1 MGQQSVA
8 GVSFLSS
15 GISGLDQILRGGFIR
30 DRLYLIEGEPGSGK
44 TTLALQFL
52 LEGVRHGEPV
62 LYITLSESRKE
73 IEEVA
78 DSHGWTMDG
87 IHVHEVLPPESILK
101 PEEQYTI
108 FHPSDVE
115 TAATTQDIL
124 AVIEAVRPTRVVLDS
139 LSELQLLASSM
150 LVYRRQILA
159 LRQFFTRRSC
169 TALLLNDRTEDD
181 GDLHTRSIAHGVVRL
196 DRVATDYGGFRRR
209 AEVIKYRGV
218 EFREGLHDYK
228 IRRGGLVV
236 YPRLIA
242 AESRDH
248 IGRTHLRSGLD
259 ELDLLLG
266 GGIEEG
272 TSTLIIGPAGTGKSS
287 LASQFAFAAI
297 QRGQPA
303 AIFLF
308 EESAS
313 TFLHRADGLGFDFRT
328 PLAAGLARLVQV
340 DPAQL
345 TPGEFIHE
353 ICQLVEN
360 GTKIIVL
367 DSLNGFVHSM
377 PSEKQLASHLHE
389 LLTYLAQR
397 GVNTFLVAVQQGLL
411 GETTQSDI
419 SASYIADNVIMLRYF
434 EAVGEVHQAISVFKK
449 RIGAHER
456 TIRQMAITS
465 SGIRIGPILRQFRGV
480 LTGVPE
486 LIAPDRG
493 KELDPHG

>member
-1 MGQQSVA
+1 MGAQGDPV
-8 GVSFLSS
+8 VSILSS
-15 GISGLDQILRGGFIR
+15 GIAGLDVILRGGFIR

-52 LEGVRHGEPV
+52 LEGVRQGEPV
-62 LYITLSESRKE
+62 LYITLSESKKE

-139 LSELQLLASSM
+139 LSELQLLASSL

-159 LRQFFTRRSC
+159 LRQFFTKRSC

-196 DRVATDYGGFRRR
+196 DRVVTDYGGFRRR

-218 EFREGLHDYK
+218 AFREGMHDYK
-228 IRRGGLVV
+228 IRHGGLVV
-236 YPRLIA
+236 YPRLVA
-242 AESRDH
+242 AETREE
-248 IGRTHLRSGLD
+248 IGRTLLGSGLPQ
-259 ELDLLLG
+259 LDLLLG

-272 TSTLIIGPAGTGKSS
+272 TSTLIVGPAGTGKSS
-287 LASQFAFAAI
+287 LASQFAIAAL
-297 QRGQPA
+297 QRGQPP

-308 EESAS
+308 EESAP

-345 TPGEFIHE
+345 TPGEFAHD
-353 ICQLVEN
+353 ICRLVDA
-360 GTKIIVL
+360 GTRVVII
-367 DSLNGFVHSM
+367 DSLNGYLQSM
-377 PSEKQLASHLHE
+377 SSEKQLASHLHE
-389 LLTYLAQR
+389 LLSYLGQR
-397 GVNTFLVAVQQGLL
+397 GVNTFLVAVQHGLL
-411 GETTQSDI
+411 TDTSQADI

-434 EAVGEVHQAISVFKK
+434 EALGEVRQAISVFKK
-449 RIGAHER
+449 RIGYHER

-465 SGIRIGPILRQFRGV
+465 SGIQVGPILRQFRGV

-486 LIAPDRG
+486 LVEAPEQDH
-493 KELDPHG
+493 DAHG

>member
-1 MGQQSVA
+1 MGEQGDSI
-8 GVSFLSS
+8 VSFMSS
-15 GISGLDQILRGGFIR
+15 GIAGLDEILRGGFIR

-52 LEGVRHGEPV
+52 LEGVQQGEPV

-78 DSHGWTMDG
+78 ASHGWTMDG

-108 FHPSDVE
+108 FHPSDIE

-124 AVIEAVRPTRVVLDS
+124 TVIDTVRPTRVVVDS

-159 LRQFFTRRSC
+159 LRQYFARRSC
-169 TALLLNDRTEDD
+169 TTLLLNDRTDD
-181 GDLHTRSIAHGVVRL
+181 GGDLHTRSIAHGVIRL
-196 DRVATDYGGFRRR
+196 DRIATDYGGFRRR
-209 AEVIKYRGV
+209 AEVIKYRGIA
-218 EFREGLHDYK
+218 FGEGTHDYK
-228 IRRGGLVV
+228 IRHGGLVV

-242 AESRDH
+242 AESREQT
-248 IGRTHLRSGLD
+248 GRALLGSGLP

-272 TSTLIIGPAGTGKSS
+272 TSTLVAGPAGAGKSS
-287 LASQFAFAAI
+287 LVSQFALAAV
-297 QRGQPA
+297 QRQQPA
-303 AIFLF
+303 ALFLF
-308 EESAS
+308 EESVS

-328 PLAAGLARLVQV
+328 PLAAGLVKLVQV

-345 TPGEFIHE
+345 TPGEFIHD
-353 ICQLVEN
+353 ICKLVAE
-360 GTKIIVL
+360 GTKVVVL
-367 DSLNGFVHSM
+367 DSLNGFLHAM
-377 PSEKQLASHLHE
+377 PNEKQLSSHLHE
-389 LLTYLAQR
+389 LLAYLAQR
-397 GVNTFLVAVQQGLL
+397 GVNTFLVAVQHGLL
-411 GETTQSDI
+411 NDTGQVDF

-434 EAVGEVHQAISVFKK
+434 EAQGEVRQALSVFKK
-449 RIGAHER
+449 RIGFHER

-465 SGIRIGPILRQFRGV
+465 SGIQVGPILRQFRGV

-486 LIAPDRG
+486 LVEPPGEERDA
-493 KELDPHG
+493 HG